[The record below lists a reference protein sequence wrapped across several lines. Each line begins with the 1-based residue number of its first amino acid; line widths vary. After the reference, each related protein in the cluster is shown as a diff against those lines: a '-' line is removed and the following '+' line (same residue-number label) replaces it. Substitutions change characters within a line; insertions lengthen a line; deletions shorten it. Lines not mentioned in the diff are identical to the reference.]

1 MLVNNDS
8 LGFLL
13 CSLQWFNIFPLIPQE
28 INLHIRAP
36 AHQPGG
42 SNGITLSC
50 DVASE
55 GDEVTWKFSG
65 EEIDEDNPF
74 EMKKIGPNLL
84 LKDVGTPML
93 GEYTCWSRGKSM
105 STYLLLQAE
114 EEEEFDYFL
123 TCRANSYNCT
133 FSCTWNDTKYKL
145 VRLGLGREGGDLCS
159 WVSSTSDK
167 QDGKLHFELHHS
179 LSPYSEESTMLELTA
194 EAIGNDTFL
203 RRIKKFYLHD
213 IIQPDSPQIVKCQEL
228 EHYLSV
234 TVRPP
239 CSWSSP
245 DSFFPLEHQVEYR
258 LRDDGQVKCSKPSQL
273 PKKISSL
280 RARSRDLLVQS
291 RWSKWS
297 EWANVKCC
305 LKTNKNQQT
314 SPKSQIKRIEFNN

>member
-1 MLVNNDS
+1 MGANRLKYFPEKFTVAALHDLV
-8 LGFLL
+8 
-13 CSLQWFNIFPLIPQE
+13 
-28 INLHIRAP
+28 
-36 AHQPGG
+36 
-42 SNGITLSC
+42 TLSC
-50 DVASE
+50 DVASK
-55 GDEVTWKFSG
+55 GDEVTWKFRG
-65 EEIDEDNPF
+65 EEIDEDYQDD
-74 EMKKIGPNLL
+74 MKKIGPNLL
-84 LKDVGTPML
+84 LQNVGRPML

-105 STYLLLQAE
+105 STYLLLKAE
-114 EEEEFDYFL
+114 EEKELDSFL

-133 FSCTWNDTKYKL
+133 FSCTWNYTKYEL
-145 VRLGLGREGGDLCS
+145 VRLGLGPHCREGGDLCS
-159 WVSSTSDK
+159 WVSSTIDK
-167 QDGKLHFELHHS
+167 QDGRLHFELRHS

-194 EAIGNDTFL
+194 EAIENYSFL

-258 LRDDGQVKCSKPSQL
+258 LKNDGQVKCSKPSQL

-291 RWSKWS
+291 AWSRWS
-297 EWANVKCC
+297 EWTNVKCC
-305 LKTNKNQQT
+305 LLSSSICHMSETQ
-314 SPKSQIKRIEFNN
+314 